1 MGADSG
7 PAPKRSSEALA
18 QIPWQVDATI
28 FTGCSVLSALSVV
41 PVVMAVDKAVTQAA
55 AGMPLGKALRVV
67 VRDMVKQPRAIAI
80 PFGMVMGVYTLTY
93 GASNLVDVVSERYEL
108 GAATQNT
115 LKLCGATGAYTTS
128 SIFKDVAFAKM
139 FSQASAK
146 AAEVKRAV
154 PMTTY
159 GTFLFR
165 DSLIIGAGFILPSL
179 VAGVIKSNTDLDPQ
193 TAGLIAQ
200 LATPCA
206 MQLVITPIHLL
217 GLNLYNVPSATTA
230 QRFRAVSSMYPEA
243 TGVRM
248 LRFLWAY
255 GVGGLV
261 NKDLTQ
267 RARDWTVHHYAVGG
281 NVQRKK
287 TFMDG
292 SDSVEGIGLKELH
305 GVLQKSKTSAL
316 M

>member
-7 PAPKRSSEALA
+7 PAPKRSAEALA
-18 QIPWQVDATI
+18 QIPWQADAAI
-28 FTGCSVLSALSVV
+28 FTGCSVLSAFSVV

-55 AGMPLGKALRVV
+55 AGMPLSRALRVV
-67 VRDMVKQPRAIAI
+67 VRDMVKQPRAIAV

-108 GAATQNT
+108 GAGTQNT
-115 LKLCGATGAYTTS
+115 MKLCGATGAYTTS
-128 SIFKDVAFAKM
+128 SILKDVAFAKM
-139 FSQASAK
+139 FSKASA
-146 AAEVKRAV
+146 AATEVKRAV
-154 PMTTY
+154 PPTTY

-165 DSLIIGAGFILPSL
+165 DSLIIGAGFILPAM
-179 VAGVIKSNTDLDPQ
+179 VAGAIKSNTEMDAQ
-193 TAGLIAQ
+193 TAEKIAQ

-206 MQLVITPIHLL
+206 MQVVITPIHLL

-230 QRFRAVSSMYPEA
+230 ERLRSVASTYPEA

-261 NKDLTQ
+261 NKDLAQ
-267 RARDWTVHHYAVGG
+267 RARDWTVHRYSMAVPLE
-281 NVQRKK
+281 RKK
-287 TFMDG
+287 SFFDG
-292 SDSVEGIGLKELH
+292 VTPADGIGLRELQ
-305 GVLQKSKTSAL
+305 GTLQKTKTSAL

>member
-1 MGADSG
+1 
-7 PAPKRSSEALA
+7 
-18 QIPWQVDATI
+18 
-28 FTGCSVLSALSVV
+28 
-41 PVVMAVDKAVTQAA
+41 
-55 AGMPLGKALRVV
+55 MPLGKALRVV
-67 VRDMVKQPRAIAI
+67 VRDMIKQPRAIAI

-146 AAEVKRAV
+146 AAEVKRTV

-179 VAGVIKSNTDLDPQ
+179 VAGGLKSNTDFDAQ
-193 TAGLIAQ
+193 TAEKIAQ

-217 GLNLYNVPSATTA
+217 GLNLYNVPSVSAA
-230 QRFRAVSSMYPEA
+230 ERFRAVSSTYPEA

-267 RARDWTVHHYAVGG
+267 RARDWTVHYYAVDGKM
-281 NVQRKK
+281 QRKK
-287 TFMDG
+287 SFIDG
-292 SDSVEGIGLKELH
+292 SLPADGMGLKELQ
-305 GVLQKSKTSAL
+305 GALQKSKTSAL